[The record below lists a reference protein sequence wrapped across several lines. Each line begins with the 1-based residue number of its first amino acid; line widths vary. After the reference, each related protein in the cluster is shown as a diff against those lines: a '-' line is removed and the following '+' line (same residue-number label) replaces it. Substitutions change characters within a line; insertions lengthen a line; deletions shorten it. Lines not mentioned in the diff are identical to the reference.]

1 MPIEDK
7 EFGELLGIVK
17 GMDKKLDD
25 VTEHFIDHAK
35 DDNRRFASLSETIIT
50 NKTRLNTWGSIV
62 AALVVIGVAVLGYLI
77 K

>member
-25 VTEHFIDHAK
+25 VAEHFIDHAK
-35 DDNRRFASLSETIIT
+35 DDNRRFAELSETITT

-62 AALVVIGVAVLGYLI
+62 AALVVIGVAVLGYFI